1 MGNLRAH
8 IEDQKGV
15 VFILVVIILAVLVAF
30 GALALDVGNALVVR
44 NELQNVSDAAAL
56 AATRK
61 LGSIYEGLSYAAQ
74 QAYVC
79 DPNSIIPIAQEV
91 GTNNRAGAKN
101 ITINADDVII
111 GKWNRS
117 TNPPRI
123 EPTLNQPDAVKVI
136 SRRDASANGPIST
149 FFAGILGLNSTDVS
163 AKATA
168 ALTAESTILP
178 GNLIPVGIDEQWFL
192 NKSQFCNQPIK
203 FYPTGTPE
211 GCAGWNTFFR
221 SPASESYLRKT
232 IMEGWVNGTYTSPEA
247 EIGQFINF
255 TGGTL
260 GNNTFQAFQ
269 DLFNYM
275 KTRDGDGNDS
285 QWTASVIVYRN
296 NNCSNPNQTIEIVGF
311 ATAVI
316 TAVVPPNVE
325 ITAKVICDNVET
337 GRGSGGNYGT
347 KGSIPGLVE

>member
-1 MGNLRAH
+1 MGKWRLK
-8 IEDQKGV
+8 IKDQGGV
-15 VFILVVIILAVLVAF
+15 VFILVVLALVVLIAF
-30 GALALDVGNALVVR
+30 IALALDVGNALVVR

-61 LGSIYEGLSYAAQ
+61 LGSIYEGLSYAEQ

-79 DPNSIIPIAQEV
+79 DPSMIISVAQEV
-91 GTNNRAGAKN
+91 GANNRAGAKD
-101 ITINADDVII
+101 IVINAGDVLI
-111 GKWNRS
+111 GQWNPS
-117 TNPPRI
+117 TKTLT
-123 EPTLNQPDAVKVI
+123 PTLNQPDAVTVI
-136 SRRDASANGPIST
+136 SRRDASANGPIAT
-149 FFAGILGLNSTDVS
+149 FFARILGLNSLDVT

-178 GNLIPVGIDEQWFL
+178 GNLIPVGIAEQWFL
-192 NKSQFCNQPIK
+192 NKSEFCNQPIK

-221 SPASESYLRKT
+221 SPASESFLRKT
-232 IMEGWVNGTYTSPEA
+232 ILEGWVGRTYTSPGA
-247 EIGQFINF
+247 EIGQFIEF

-260 GNNTFQAFQ
+260 GNNTFQAFL

-285 QWTASVIVYRN
+285 QWTASVVVYRN
-296 NNCSNPNQTIEIVGF
+296 NYCGNPNQSIQIVGF

-316 TAVVPPNVE
+316 TNVVPPNVE